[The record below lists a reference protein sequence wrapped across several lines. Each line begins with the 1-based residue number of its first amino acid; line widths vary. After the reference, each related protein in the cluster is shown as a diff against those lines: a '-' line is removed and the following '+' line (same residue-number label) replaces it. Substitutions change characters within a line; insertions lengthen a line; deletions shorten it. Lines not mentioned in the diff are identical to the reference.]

1 MRYSIVLS
9 WKSLICGGTEY
20 ADSSHE
26 VNSEAKLIIA
36 ASETC
41 ADMLYASG
49 IFVPDPFI
57 AICIGHT
64 WHGLFS
70 PLEVDRAKKTSR
82 LNCVHLDEPWREKA
96 NQQGLK
102 PGLAATAAAFLRE
115 HGVSK
120 LLVPM
125 DFPLAF
131 ADYLRSWDFEVTSP
145 SGDFFPERAVKDN
158 HEIQQLRR
166 AVRMT
171 RQSMR
176 QAQNFLAE
184 ANIGQDGILR
194 HPLKNTRLKSEHVRS
209 VIETYLVSRGARP
222 AHTIVACGRQAAD
235 PHNIGHGFLRANQ
248 PIIIDIFPR
257 MMDTGYWGDMTRTF
271 VKGKAS
277 PALKKLYRTVR
288 EGQDIGLNMVAA
300 GVNGADVHKT
310 ILTHFENRGF
320 PTGTKNG
327 KQVGFFHGAG
337 HGLGLDIHEN
347 PRISTQKSQLQ
358 AGHVVTVEPGL
369 YYPDLGGVRL
379 EDVVVVREGGCENL
393 TLYPRRF
400 EIS

>member
-1 MRYSIVLS
+1 
-9 WKSLICGGTEY
+9 
-20 ADSSHE
+20 
-26 VNSEAKLIIA
+26 VNSETKLIIA

-57 AICIGHT
+57 AICINHT

-70 PLEVDRAKKTSR
+70 PLEVGRAKKTSR
-82 LNCVHLDEPWREKA
+82 LDCIHLDEPWREKA
-96 NQQGLK
+96 SQQDLS

-115 HGVSK
+115 HGASK
-120 LLVPM
+120 ILVPM

-131 ADYLRSWDFEVTSP
+131 ADQLRSWNFTVACTP
-145 SGDFFPERAVKDN
+145 GDFFPERAVKEN

-166 AVRMT
+166 AVRIT

-176 QAQNFLAE
+176 QVQNFLGE
-184 ANIGQDGILR
+184 AGIGRDGILR
-194 HPLKNTRLKSEHVRS
+194 HPLKKTRLKSEHVRS
-209 VIETYLVSRGARP
+209 VIETFLIAHGARP
-222 AHTIVACGRQAAD
+222 SHTIVACGRQTAD
-235 PHNIGHGFLRANQ
+235 PHNTGHGFLQANQ

-257 MMDTGYWGDMTRTF
+257 LTDTGYWGDMTRTF

-277 PALKKLYRTVR
+277 PGLKKLYQSVR
-288 EGQDIGLNMVAA
+288 EAQDIGLNRVAA
-300 GVNGADVHKT
+300 GVNGADVHKA
-310 ILTHFENRGF
+310 ILTHFESRGF
-320 PTGTKNG
+320 PTGARNG
-327 KQVGFFHGAG
+327 KQVGFFHGTG

-347 PRISTQKSQLQ
+347 PRISTQESLLQ

-379 EDVVVVREGGCENL
+379 EDVVVVQEGGCENL
-393 TLYPRRF
+393 TRYPRRL
-400 EIS
+400 EIA